1 MLGVASG
8 LSGLSHERAQ
18 NILSFFANTIFHMG
32 SALVSF
38 KVNFNTFD
46 LLAQVKRRFGE
57 KAIERG
63 ATTVI
68 LSGSEGSCGGQ

>member
-8 LSGLSHERAQ
+8 LSDLSYERAQ
-18 NILSFFANTIFHMG
+18 NIFSFFAKTILHMG

-38 KVNFNTFD
+38 KVNFYTFD

-57 KAIERG
+57 KAIKRG
-63 ATTVI
+63 ATSVI
-68 LSGSEGSCGGQ
+68 LSGSEGSGGGQ